1 MLHICQLQ
9 KFGTCQQISFL
20 GKTSSLSGPKKLS
33 PEKSFIP
40 GKDDLKDLI
49 GSYYSIECGGEY
61 TLALQN
67 DSLWMVDHAQKKMFM
82 QPVSKNVLK
91 PMGTW
96 KLDLNLSAQI
106 SKCTLVFLVPE
117 MLSLKGND
125 GSG

>member
-1 MLHICQLQ
+1 MLHICRLQ

-82 QPVSKNVLK
+82 QPVSKNVFKTDGNLEIRFK
-91 PMGTW
+91 SFGTN
-96 KLDLNLSAQI
+96 KQMY
-106 SKCTLVFLVPE
+106 V
-117 MLSLKGND
+117 SLPRARNVKFERK
-125 GSG
+125 